1 MKLLT
6 KTSYYYFL
14 YTIPVLILSA
24 VFFYYFLLHEIGES
38 NESILKSRVK
48 IIENYIKNENQTLL
62 NVLESNSEVI
72 VREVKKNTI
81 VSQNIKDTLIFSV
94 IDKESI
100 AYKMLEVNSNING
113 KNYKITV
120 LKNTIEFDELMEV
133 VLVVFITL
141 LILLFS
147 IILFINI
154 RISKKLWQPFWASL
168 HYIKNFNVT
177 TTENKKLESN
187 DINEFNELNTSINEM
202 TSKMISDF
210 KNQKKFTENASH
222 EFQTPFA
229 IIKGKIDLL
238 LQKENMDEESL
249 KLLISIEDATN
260 RLSKINKSLLLLSKI
275 ENRQYA
281 QLEKVEL
288 LPLIKKCEELNEDF
302 ILDKKLTIIYE
313 NSEEAYFSINPEL
326 CFILINNLLQ
336 NAIRHNIENGLI
348 AVSIKNN
355 SFSISNSGSQTPL
368 NTNLI
373 FERFEKHS
381 TQTNSIGLGLSI
393 VKEIADVYQIKI
405 SYSYNSQKHIF
416 SLNQLE

>member
-288 LPLIKKCEELNEDF
+288 LPLIKN
-302 ILDKKLTIIYE
+302 
-313 NSEEAYFSINPEL
+313 
-326 CFILINNLLQ
+326 
-336 NAIRHNIENGLI
+336 
-348 AVSIKNN
+348 VKN
-355 SFSISNSGSQTPL
+355 
-368 NTNLI
+368 
-373 FERFEKHS
+373 
-381 TQTNSIGLGLSI
+381 
-393 VKEIADVYQIKI
+393 
-405 SYSYNSQKHIF
+405 
-416 SLNQLE
+416 